1 MYLPIMCLHN
11 WSTSKGSLSI
21 WIPEGVKFKVLCQ
34 DPGTP
39 LHLMMEVGWLL
50 VKQNVILLF
59 IYAWVSLKVC
69 VWCWFCGMGY
79 WIALFGSLCSLLYYT
94 ESVQTLDVLYLS
106 LSLRFEWIIFR
117 MSKRKWKK
125 KNLFSP
131 SSDQPIKGQLSTAV
145 LPDTHL

>member
-1 MYLPIMCLHN
+1 MCLHN
-11 WSTSKGSLSI
+11 WSASKGSLSI

-79 WIALFGSLCSLLYYT
+79 WIAHCLAHCAVCCIIQNQCKHWMCFTCLWVWGLN
-94 ESVQTLDVLYLS
+94 ESFSGWANENEKKKKYFLS
-106 LSLRFEWIIFR
+106 IFR
-117 MSKRKWKK
+117 
-125 KNLFSP
+125 
-131 SSDQPIKGQLSTAV
+131 ST
-145 LPDTHL
+145 H